1 MGKAF
6 VIDLDRSLDLRSVQR
21 RSVNPV
27 FKLIALSEL
36 NNVHRTP
43 PGERGLMSVLVQNL
57 AVRAARHERVTAVLT
72 GEVYRDLAGVEPVW
86 RALEAD
92 PAILAT
98 PYQRFAWIS
107 AFVEAEV
114 GPGSSARQAAL
125 RIVVLRD
132 GAGRPRV
139 LLPLAVSPGPVRV
152 ARVIGGSHANYHMPL
167 FACREAA
174 MAAPEDMLDA
184 LARTGRTAGID
195 AYDLGHQPRFWDGVA
210 NPFAA
215 TGLPCASDAYGMLLG
230 PDPEATRKR
239 AFSADARKK
248 LRSKERRLVDAHG
261 PVEHRVAASPEAV
274 EGILQAFY
282 AQKAARFAAMGVA
295 DPYAEPAIRR
305 FVALASARNGS
316 DPAVEVHALVARDS
330 GRIFATFGGAVDVH
344 RFSGMWTSFDG
355 DADVSRSSPG
365 DLLLHHLVGQQTAA
379 GRRAFDLG
387 VGEARYKANTC
398 DETIALVRTVVPVT
412 LRGHVFAQAAAVSA
426 RAKRRIKR
434 SPRLW
439 AMVGRLRRMRAR

>member
-1 MGKAF
+1 MPA
-6 VIDLDRSLDLRSVQR
+6 
-21 RSVNPV
+21 
-27 FKLIALSEL
+27 
-36 NNVHRTP
+36 
-43 PGERGLMSVLVQNL
+43 LVQDL
-57 AVRAARHERVTAVLT
+57 ALRTGRHERVQASLT
-72 GEVYRDLAGVEPVW
+72 GEVYRDLANVEPVW
-86 RALEAD
+86 RALETD

-98 PYQRFAWIS
+98 PYQRFAWVS
-107 AFVEAEV
+107 AFVEGEI
-114 GPGSSARQAAL
+114 GTDPAAQHAVL

-132 GAGRPRV
+132 SAGRARI
-139 LLPLAVSPGPVRV
+139 LLPFALSPGRLRV
-152 ARVIGGSHANYHMPL
+152 ARVIGGRHANYHMPL

-174 MAAPEDMLDA
+174 MGAPEEMLDA
-184 LARTGRTAGID
+184 LARTGRAAGID
-195 AYDLGHQPRFWDGVA
+195 AYDLGHQPRFWDGAA

-248 LRSKERRLVDAHG
+248 LRSKERRLVEGHG
-261 PVEHRVAASPEAV
+261 PVEHRVATSPEAV
-274 EGILQAFY
+274 VEIVRAFY
-282 AQKAARFAAMGVA
+282 EQKAARFAAMGVA
-295 DPYAEPAIRR
+295 DPYADPAIRR
-305 FVALASARNGS
+305 FVARASARDGS

-330 GRIFATFGGAVDVH
+330 GRIFATFGGAVDAH

-379 GRRAFDLG
+379 GRRALDLG

-398 DETIALVRTVVPVT
+398 DETIELVRTVVPVT
-412 LRGHVFAQAAAVSA
+412 LRGRVFAQAAGLSA

-439 AMVGRLRRMRAR
+439 AMVERLRRMQVR